1 MRNGSR
7 KLFWLGL
14 ILVFFFG
21 LIGGAYLV
29 LRSTV
34 THGEL
39 ANSTPASQGKSS
51 DELLAE
57 LLKLN
62 QMEED
67 GEYVPPEDK
76 NLTEEYLGK
85 IVVDGNISQETLTKI
100 ESTDFLAST
109 VLPYLA
115 SNKPELF
122 PFIPNTVLKIVPDS
136 KTSFQKY
143 FKDTNKDVI
152 TFFESVRKM
161 SSLDV
166 EKITDAENM
175 NEFDSRV
182 SLLGTAFE
190 NLSKVSIPKK
200 YVELHK
206 NIMVSIFSLQKM
218 YESILKSEEDPLKS
232 LLMFNEAEST
242 GEFWKQ
248 SLLDYDNASKGK

>member
-1 MRNGSR
+1 MSR
-7 KLFWLGL
+7 KFSIILAIVVFL
-14 ILVFFFG
+14 IG

-34 THGEL
+34 TRGEL

-51 DELLAE
+51 DELLDE

-62 QMEED
+62 QQESES
-67 GEYVPPEDK
+67 EYIPPEK
-76 NLTEEYLGK
+76 RNLTEEYLGK
-85 IVVDGNISQETLTKI
+85 IISGGSISQETLTKI

-109 VLPYLA
+109 VLPLLA

-122 PFIPNTVLKIVPDS
+122 PFIPDTVLKIIPDS
-136 KTSFQKY
+136 KANSQKY

-161 SSLDV
+161 TSLDA
-166 EKITDAENM
+166 EKITEPENI
-175 NEFDSRV
+175 NEFDNTV

-190 NLSKVSIPKK
+190 NLSKASIPKK

-206 NIMVSIFSLQKM
+206 NIMLSIFSMQKM
-218 YESILKSEEDPLKS
+218 FESVLNSEEDPLKS
-232 LLMFNEAEST
+232 LLIFNDAEST

-248 SLLDYDNASKGK
+248 SLIDYDNASKGKK